1 MGADER
7 PELSTSSGLIERGL
21 DGLDDVEDRRLQIGS
36 KNLFLGGEMPIQGAG
51 GFRSAR
57 RSLVLLAAQSQALD
71 SQAAPLRVD
80 QGIHALCKALV
91 ASEAGLGP

>member
-1 MGADER
+1 LLTER
-7 PELSTSSGLIERGL
+7 ASR
-21 DGLDDVEDRRLQIGS
+21 
-36 KNLFLGGEMPIQGAG
+36 
-51 GFRSAR
+51 FRT
-57 RSLVLLAAQSQALD
+57 RSLELAIASGSAPGHD